1 MRALVVYESMY
12 GNTHRIAEAIARG
25 LRSAYVV
32 KVVSVAAARY
42 EHVGRYDLI
51 VAGGPTHAHGMSR
64 PDTREAA
71 VNTHRVKAG
80 QLKVDPDAGGLSL
93 RVWLDTLG
101 LCSGQAA
108 AFDTRL
114 QGYAFVTGRG
124 SKGIVAMLRQ
134 HGFQSAVEPMSFL
147 VDRHDHLLPGE
158 EERAERWG
166 ATLGEKRP
174 KPVVHLEWAPSRTT
188 SSIIDAPRDLG
199 PAGS

>member
-25 LRSAYVV
+25 LRSAYAVQ
-32 KVVSVAAARY
+32 VVSVAGARF

-71 VNTHRVKAG
+71 ISAPRVKAD
-80 QLKVDPDAGGLSL
+80 QPQVEPDAGGLSL

-101 LCSGQAA
+101 LSSGHAA

-114 QGYAFVTGRG
+114 QGYAVVTGRA
-124 SKGIVAMLRQ
+124 SKGIAAMLRQ
-134 HGFQSAVEPMSFL
+134 HGFQLVVEPISFL

-174 KPVVHLEWAPSRTT
+174 RPVVVP
-188 SSIIDAPRDLG
+188 
-199 PAGS
+199 

>member
-25 LRSAYVV
+25 LRSAYAVQ
-32 KVVSVAAARY
+32 VVSVAGARY
-42 EHVGRYDLI
+42 EHVDRYDLI
-51 VAGGPTHAHGMSR
+51 VAGGPTHAHGISR
-64 PDTREAA
+64 PGTRQSAIS
-71 VNTHRVKAG
+71 TRRVKADHL
-80 QLKVDPDAGGLSL
+80 QVEPDAGGPSL

-101 LCSGQAA
+101 LRSGHAA

-114 QGYAFVTGRG
+114 QGHTLLTGRA
-124 SKGIVAMLRQ
+124 SKGIAAMLRQ
-134 HGFQSAVEPMSFL
+134 HGFQLAAEPISFL

-174 KPVVHLEWAPSRTT
+174 ERVVVPERL
-188 SSIIDAPRDLG
+188 II
-199 PAGS
+199 

>member
-25 LRSAYVV
+25 LRSAYAVQ
-32 KVVSVAAARY
+32 VVSVAGARF
-42 EHVGRYDLI
+42 EDVGRYDLI
-51 VAGGPTHAHGMSR
+51 VAGGPTHAHGISR

-71 VNTHRVKAG
+71 ITAPQAKAG
-80 QLKVDPDAGGLSL
+80 QLKVEPDAGGVSL

-101 LCSGQAA
+101 LGGGHAA

-114 QGYAFVTGRG
+114 QGYAFVTGRA
-124 SKGIVAMLRQ
+124 SKGIAAMLRQ
-134 HGFQSAVEPMSFL
+134 HGFQLVVEPISFL

-174 KPVVHLEWAPSRTT
+174 KPVVVP
-188 SSIIDAPRDLG
+188 
-199 PAGS
+199 

>member
-1 MRALVVYESMY
+1 MY

-25 LRSAYVV
+25 LRSAHAAQ
-32 KVVSVAAARY
+32 VVSVGGARH

-64 PDTREAA
+64 PDSREAA
-71 VNTHRVKAG
+71 ISASRVKAD
-80 QLKVDPDAGGLSL
+80 QLKVEPAAGGLSL

-101 LCSGQAA
+101 LRSGYAA

-114 QGYAFVTGRG
+114 QGYAFVTGRA
-124 SKGIVAMLRQ
+124 SKGIATMLSQ
-134 HGFQSAVEPMSFL
+134 HGYELVVEPVSFL

-166 ATLGEKRP
+166 ATLAEKLP
-174 KPVVHLEWAPSRTT
+174 KPVVTPGRFDHLS
-188 SSIIDAPRDLG
+188 PRAVRGYVPDF
-199 PAGS
+199 

>member
-25 LRSAYVV
+25 LRSAYSVQ
-32 KVVSVAAARY
+32 VVSVAGARF
-42 EHVGRYDLI
+42 EHLGRYDLI

-71 VNTHRVKAG
+71 ISAPRVKAD
-80 QLKVDPDAGGLSL
+80 QPQVEPDAGGLSL

-101 LCSGQAA
+101 LGSGHAA

-114 QGYAFVTGRG
+114 QGSAFVTGRA
-124 SKGIVAMLRQ
+124 SKGIAAMLRQ
-134 HGFQSAVEPMSFL
+134 HGFELVVEPISFL

-158 EERAERWG
+158 EERAERCG

-174 KPVVHLEWAPSRTT
+174 KPVVVPERFDHLGRGALRGYVP
-188 SSIIDAPRDLG
+188 DF
-199 PAGS
+199 

>member
-32 KVVSVAAARY
+32 QVVSVAGARY
-42 EHVGRYDLI
+42 EDVGRYDLI

-71 VNTHRVKAG
+71 ITAPQAKAG
-80 QLKVDPDAGGLSL
+80 QLKVEPDAGGVSL

-101 LCSGQAA
+101 LGGGHAA

-114 QGYAFVTGRG
+114 QGYAFVTGRA
-124 SKGIVAMLRQ
+124 SKGIAAMLRQ
-134 HGFQSAVEPMSFL
+134 HGFELVVEPISFL

-166 ATLGEKRP
+166 ATVGEKRP
-174 KPVVHLEWAPSRTT
+174 KPVVVPERFDHLGRR
-188 SSIIDAPRDLG
+188 APRGHVPDF
-199 PAGS
+199 

>member
-25 LRSAYVV
+25 LRSAYAVQ
-32 KVVSVAAARY
+32 VVSVAGARF

-64 PDTREAA
+64 PDTRQSAISA
-71 VNTHRVKAG
+71 RGVKADHL
-80 QLKVDPDAGGLSL
+80 QVEPDAGGLSL

-101 LCSGQAA
+101 LRSGHAA

-114 QGYAFVTGRG
+114 QGYAFVTGRA
-124 SKGIVAMLRQ
+124 SKGIAAMLRQ
-134 HGFQSAVEPMSFL
+134 HGFELVVEPMSFL

-174 KPVVHLEWAPSRTT
+174 KPVVVP
-188 SSIIDAPRDLG
+188 
-199 PAGS
+199 

>member
-25 LRSAYVV
+25 LRSAYAVQ
-32 KVVSVAAARY
+32 VVSVGGARY

-71 VNTHRVKAG
+71 ITAPQAKAG
-80 QLKVDPDAGGLSL
+80 QLKVEPDAGGVSL

-101 LCSGQAA
+101 LGGGHAA

-114 QGYAFVTGRG
+114 QGYAFVTGRA
-124 SKGIVAMLRQ
+124 SKGIAAMLRQ
-134 HGFQSAVEPMSFL
+134 HGFELVVEPISFL

-166 ATLGEKRP
+166 ATVGEKRP
-174 KPVVHLEWAPSRTT
+174 KPVVVPERFDPLGRR
-188 SSIIDAPRDLG
+188 APRGHVPDF
-199 PAGS
+199 

>member
-12 GNTHRIAEAIARG
+12 GNTHRIADAIARG
-25 LRSAYVV
+25 LRSAYAVQ
-32 KVVSVAAARY
+32 VVSVAGARF

-71 VNTHRVKAG
+71 ISAPQVKAG
-80 QLKVDPDAGGLSL
+80 QLNVEPDAGGLSL

-101 LCSGQAA
+101 LRSGHAA

-114 QGYAFVTGRG
+114 QGYAVVTGRA
-124 SKGIVAMLRQ
+124 SKGIAAMLRQ
-134 HGFQSAVEPMSFL
+134 HGFQLVVEPISFL

-174 KPVVHLEWAPSRTT
+174 RPVVVP
-188 SSIIDAPRDLG
+188 
-199 PAGS
+199 

>member
-25 LRSAYVV
+25 LRPAYAVR
-32 KVVSVAAARY
+32 VVSVAGARH
-42 EHVGRYDLI
+42 EHVDGCDLI
-51 VAGGPTHAHGMSR
+51 VVGGPTHAHGMSR
-64 PDTREAA
+64 PDTRLGAISA
-71 VNTHRVKAG
+71 PRVKAG
-80 QLKVDPDAGGLSL
+80 QLQVEPDAGGLSL

-101 LCSGQAA
+101 LGCGHAA

-114 QGYAFVTGRG
+114 QGYASITGRA
-124 SKGIVAMLRQ
+124 SKGIAAKLRQ
-134 HGFQSAVEPMSFL
+134 HGFELVVEPISFL

-174 KPVVHLEWAPSRTT
+174 KPGVVSERFDH
-188 SSIIDAPRDLG
+188 LG
-199 PAGS
+199 PRALRGYVPDL